1 MGSRVNSESKK
12 KLSFLKKRCIQVYPQ
27 VSHSAPLYIKKHL
40 LIGWDLM
47 FSTGMSSVLLRFL
60 FGGSAVVA
68 SRLIARSFGGTA
80 VVVCYILLQHLPS
93 KLFAWKT

>member
-1 MGSRVNSESKK
+1 
-12 KLSFLKKRCIQVYPQ
+12 
-27 VSHSAPLYIKKHL
+27 
-40 LIGWDLM
+40 
-47 FSTGMSSVLLRFL
+47 MSSVLLRFL